1 MKKFSVLNRHRK
13 SIFFGFL
20 AVVVLSGSRPG
31 TWEAS
36 EIIDYCTKESAR
48 RKSSEMLLPYKYSG
62 SRSKSFTLKNYS
74 QTRSMEIDLVHN
86 RPYKIIFNREGIPE
100 GQKLEVYIYDKPNDK
115 KKRYLLFSNN
125 SEEDIV
131 VFETKYVNDFN
142 YSEIFVDLVIPSFP
156 GDLSGITVKGCLVTT
171 VGYLN
176 ETLEDK
182 RPIKHNDQY
191 RR

>member
-1 MKKFSVLNRHRK
+1 MNRHRK

>member
-1 MKKFSVLNRHRK
+1 LNRHRK